1 MHVMKS
7 RFITLLTLSALA
19 PLIVSCVSP
28 DKPIKN
34 NDIDLVATTK
44 NQPTIPHTLP
54 ITHFPASLPKDC
66 NDGAAKLYDECANQ
80 VDILKSAISAAN
92 DENKKVLIVY
102 GGEWCIWCHVLDN
115 YFHGKFRSF
124 DYQWRYSDGDIQKWL
139 MRERVSPADIED
151 ARALNEYVA
160 NNFVVA
166 HIENVYANGNEA
178 VALTGFDPENIYYY
192 PFIVALNSKGKYAS
206 NMVSTDAIKGFEVR
220 ESGGEEFRG
229 YDRRIL
235 ITQLKKLKAD
245 ASVKADSQ

>member
-1 MHVMKS
+1 MRFIKS
-7 RFITLLTLSALA
+7 RFITLLTLSAFT
-19 PLIVSCVSP
+19 PLIVSCMSP

-34 NDIDLVATTK
+34 NAIDLVATTK
-44 NQPTIPHTLP
+44 DQPTTPHILP
-54 ITHFPASLPKDC
+54 ITHFPIVLPKDC
-66 NDGAAKLYDECANQ
+66 NDGAAKLYDECADQ
-80 VDILKSAISAAN
+80 VSILKDAISAART
-92 DENKKVLIVY
+92 ENKKVLIVF

-124 DYQWRYSDGDIQKWL
+124 DYQWRYSDGDIQEWS
-139 MRERVSPADIED
+139 MREKVSPADIED
-151 ARALNEYVA
+151 ARVLNEYVA

-192 PFIVALNSKGKYAS
+192 PFIVALDSNGKYAS

-220 ESGGEEFRG
+220 KSGGEEFRG

-235 ITQLKKLKAD
+235 LNQLKKLKAE
-245 ASVKADSQ
+245 ASIETKSQ

>member
-1 MHVMKS
+1 MRFIKS
-7 RFITLLTLSALA
+7 RFITLLTLSAFT
-19 PLIVSCVSP
+19 PLIVSCMSP

-34 NDIDLVATTK
+34 NAIDLVATTK
-44 NQPTIPHTLP
+44 DQPTTPHILP
-54 ITHFPASLPKDC
+54 ITHFPIVLPKDC
-66 NDGAAKLYDECANQ
+66 NDGAAKLYDECSDQ
-80 VDILKSAISAAN
+80 VSILKDAISAART
-92 DENKKVLIVY
+92 ENKKVLIVF

-124 DYQWRYSDGDIQKWL
+124 DYQWRYSDGDIQEWS
-139 MRERVSPADIED
+139 MREKVSPADIED
-151 ARALNEYVA
+151 ARVLNEYVA

-192 PFIVALNSKGKYAS
+192 PFIVALNSNGKYAS

-220 ESGGEEFRG
+220 KSGGEEFRG

-235 ITQLKKLKAD
+235 LNQLKKLKAE
-245 ASVKADSQ
+245 ASIETKSQ